1 LACAAN
7 GTSSIKGIHRLKN
20 KESDRLQAMCEAMSK
35 WGIRYEI
42 KEQVILIH
50 GTGSIAT
57 AQIETYQDHR
67 IVMAGCVA
75 SLLCTEGQKIDG
87 VLAIEKS
94 YPGFIADFLYLTQ
107 A

>member
-1 LACAAN
+1 
-7 GTSSIKGIHRLKN
+7 
-20 KESDRLQAMCEAMSK
+20 MSK

-42 KEQVILIH
+42 IEQVILIH

-57 AQIETYQDHR
+57 AQIETYHDHR

-75 SLLCTEGQKIDG
+75 SLLSTEGQEIDD
-87 VLAIEKS
+87 VSAIEKS
-94 YPGFIADFLYLTQ
+94 YPGFIADFLSLTQ